1 MAAIAFARI
10 TRQLLGV
17 VADLST
23 LFDPDYTL
31 REVTHDPADYYLR
44 KGEAP
49 GRWLGAGAARLG
61 LSGEVTAEELH
72 DLFAGKDPRSGR
84 YLVAARGS
92 STRARR
98 RAEEA
103 GIDVKAAAARLA
115 LSEDAVRK
123 KLRRGELAGEKTP
136 RGHWRIPVAAIEAHQ
151 AGDAQAGGVAA
162 LPAVGVDE
170 CYGIEDAARVAGVN
184 RSYLTRLMREEPP
197 DVDRRQ
203 DGRPVQYLVGRRDER
218 GRWRID
224 PAELRRFTDQ
234 RRPPRAVPAYDLVL
248 RAPKSVSVLHALGE
262 VLPAAELARRGL
274 PGNVAQE
281 VLLAHHAAAADA
293 IGVVERHA
301 AFVRSAGGQ
310 VPVQGLV
317 VAAFDH
323 RSSRAGDPLLH
334 SHHVIVNA
342 GEGIDGRQGALDSTA
357 LFAWARTAGHVYQA
371 RLRHELS
378 TRLGVEFEIPHE
390 GLADVVGV
398 PRAVIEEFSQR
409 ARQIAA
415 QMARL
420 GTSSPRAA
428 QVAALDTRAAKDDA
442 PVQSPEELA
451 ARAAAVGFGPT
462 ELLAC
467 LGGGVDRGVSA
478 ARFMEIAEELAGPD
492 GLTAR
497 ATRVGLR
504 DALCGFASALPEGAT
519 AEDLEAWATRLLADG
534 RRFVPVLGAPARRSG
549 ITRRADGRQVRAARM
564 NERAYSTPELLAHEA
579 AILAAHR
586 DGRGGD
592 GAGRGWGVA
601 APEALAAALAARP
614 GLRAEQAELVR
625 RVTTSGLGVEV
636 VVGGPGTGKTFALG
650 AAAEAWRASG
660 LRVVG
665 AALQGGAAEALADEA
680 DLDERHTLTS
690 LLGACDRHGARYLEG
705 AAVIVDEA
713 GMADTR
719 QLARLARY
727 AQAAQAK
734 LVLVGDPDQLPEVGA
749 GGAFARLVADAGP
762 HLVTLS
768 ENRRQVHAADRA
780 RLALVRDGQADAALA
795 SAAADRRLHLGDT
808 ADAVRERLLADWAA
822 DPGEPGKDKLL
833 VAFTVAEAERLNAAA
848 RVLLADRLGDDAV
861 VIGCTAP
868 DRAVDQRELRVGD
881 RVRATR
887 NDWKL
892 GIHTGRVGTVVAV
905 DPERVEVTVTLDAS
919 TDAKGRPRP
928 ARTLTLGSAYLHE
941 AELRTRWGTTRI
953 QAPGLAHA
961 YASTAHAV
969 QGRTSARAYVLL
981 AEAGLSRQ
989 AAYVALSRARFDT
1002 HLYGVTVP
1010 DPDEVARHQRT
1021 NGEPDPDDTA
1031 VLARAMTK
1039 DASQDLASAADPLA
1053 AEVAD
1058 LVAVP
1063 PAWLHA
1069 ERAAA
1074 AETLG
1079 AGPPLEEGLRQVRT
1093 ALADAYGL
1101 TLEALECSQLR
1112 SAMTAALRVLG
1123 ATPERLV
1130 DLMVGRAND
1139 SPRELDSALDPVA
1152 VLVWAT
1158 RRHALPVLAAEA
1170 RARDAADARP
1180 PEARLVE
1187 AEARARLRRLDSA
1200 LARQR
1205 ESRLA
1210 ALEAATDGPVAALL
1224 GPAPR
1229 HPAGLRPWRRAA
1241 AAIVDYRD
1249 AVGLF
1254 DVKHPGEEPWTA
1266 ALGPR
1271 PADPVLAAH
1280 HTQVEGIVA
1289 DCRAE
1294 ILLAEVCRHRPALPP
1309 RPALAVATLVERPLA
1324 ELDAAL
1330 AAARQA
1336 LNEQHIREGIARA
1349 ARRELGRAEE
1359 VLRRAAT
1366 DAPLNEGRI
1375 RSGDGD
1381 GRPACPERAEAQHAV
1396 DRAAEALRRAE
1407 QARTEAQ
1414 PATPDEVTNLEQ
1426 AATTREARL
1435 RADVLAHPSD
1445 WMRADIVART
1455 SRTSDSG
1462 LPDPARLAAAYG
1474 DAAVQAERSGKPAA
1488 SLLAEVLGQQ
1498 VGDGRTEGVAA
1509 ELEALLGRVG
1519 VDNRGIGLDL

>member
-1 MAAIAFARI
+1 MPEANGRGRQLSSSSRTDWQVAELPALAAVAFAQF

-31 REVTHDPADYYLR
+31 REVTHDPSDYYLR

-61 LSGEVTAEELH
+61 LAGEVSAQELH
-72 DLFAGKDPRSGR
+72 DLFAGKDPRSGQ
-84 YLVAARGS
+84 YLIPARGS
-92 STRARR
+92 STRAAR
-98 RAEEA
+98 RAEEV
-103 GIDVKAAAARLA
+103 GVDVKAAAAGLG

-123 KLRRGELAGEKTP
+123 KLRQGELAGEKTA
-136 RGHWRIPVAAIEAHQ
+136 RGHWRIPASAIEAHL
-151 AGDAQAGGVAA
+151 AGDRSSGGAGPS
-162 LPAVGVDE
+162 PAPGVDG

-184 RSYLTRLMREEPP
+184 RSYLARLVREDRP
-197 DVDRRQ
+197 DVDARD
-203 DGRPVQYLVGRRDER
+203 DGQPVQYLVGQRDER
-218 GRWRID
+218 GRWRIN
-224 PAELRRFTDQ
+224 PAELRRFMEQ
-234 RRPPRAVPAYDLVL
+234 RRAPRAVPAYDLVL

-262 VLPAAELARRGL
+262 VLPVDELARRGL

-293 IGVVERHA
+293 ISVVERQA
-301 AFVRSAGGQ
+301 AFVRCAGGR

-342 GEGIDGRQGALDSTA
+342 GEGIDGRRGALDSTA

-371 RLRHELS
+371 RLRYELRA
-378 TRLGVEFEIPHE
+378 RLWVEFEIPHE

-398 PRAVIEEFSQR
+398 SRAVVEEFSQR
-409 ARQIAA
+409 SRQIAA

-420 GTSSPRAA
+420 GTSGPRAA
-428 QVAALDTRAAKDDA
+428 QMAALDTRAPKDDA
-442 PVQSPEELA
+442 PTQSPEELA

-467 LGGGVDRGVSA
+467 LGRGVDRGVSA
-478 ARFMEIAEELAGPD
+478 ARVAEVAGELAGPD

-504 DALCGFASALPEGAT
+504 DALCGFASALREGAT
-519 AEDLEAWATRLLADG
+519 AEDLERWATRLLADG
-534 RRFVPVLGAPARRSG
+534 RRFVPVLGAPARSPG
-549 ITRRADGRQVRAARM
+549 ITRRVDGRRVRVARM
-564 NERAYSTPELLAHEA
+564 AERAYSTPELLAHEA
-579 AILAAHR
+579 TIVAAHQE
-586 DGRGGD
+586 GLGAD
-592 GAGRGWGVA
+592 GAGLGWGVA

-625 RVTTSGLGVEV
+625 RVTTSGVGVEV

-690 LLGACDRHGARYLEG
+690 LLGACDRHGAGYLAG
-705 AAVIVDEA
+705 TAVIVDEA

-719 QLARLARY
+719 QLARLVRY

-734 LVLVGDPDQLPEVGA
+734 MILVGDPDQLPEVGA
-749 GGAFARLVADAGP
+749 GGAFARLVAEAGP

-780 RLALVRDGQADAALA
+780 RLALVRDGHADAALA
-795 SAAADRRLHLGDT
+795 SAAADGRFHLADT
-808 ADAVRERLLADWAA
+808 ADAVRKQLLADWAA
-822 DPGEPGKDKLL
+822 DPGEPATDKLL
-833 VAFTVAEAERLNAAA
+833 VAFTVAETERLNAAA
-848 RVLLADRLGDDAV
+848 RVLLADHLGTDAV
-861 VIGCTAP
+861 VIRCAAP
-868 DRAVDQRELRVGD
+868 DRAVDERELRVGD

-905 DPERVEVTVTLDAS
+905 DPERVEATITLDATS
-919 TDAKGRPRP
+919 DAKGRHRP
-928 ARTLTLGSAYLHE
+928 ARTLTLGAEYLRE
-941 AELRTRWGTTRI
+941 AEVRSRWGPTRV

-1002 HLYGVTVP
+1002 HLYGVTIP
-1010 DPDEVARHQRT
+1010 DPDEIARHQRSD
-1021 NGEPDPDDTA
+1021 GEPDPEDTT

-1053 AEVAD
+1053 PEVAD
-1058 LVAVP
+1058 LVALP

-1069 ERAAA
+1069 ERAAVA
-1074 AETLG
+1074 DTLG
-1079 AGPPLEEGLRQVRT
+1079 AGPPLEESLRRVRS
-1093 ALADAYGL
+1093 ALADAYNL
-1101 TLEALECSQLR
+1101 PLEELECPQLR
-1112 SAMTAALRVLG
+1112 SAMTAALRVPG
-1123 ATPERLV
+1123 ATPERLAE
-1130 DLMVGRAND
+1130 LMVGRAED
-1139 SPRELDSALDPVA
+1139 GLRELDSARDPVA
-1152 VLVWAT
+1152 VLVWAA

-1170 RARDAADARP
+1170 NSRDAADTHP

-1187 AEARARLRRLDSA
+1187 AEARTRLRHLDSA
-1200 LARQR
+1200 VARQR

-1210 ALEAATDGPVAALL
+1210 ALEAAADHPVVDLL

-1241 AAIVDYRD
+1241 AVILDYRD
-1249 AVGLF
+1249 AAGLF
-1254 DVKHPGEEPWTA
+1254 DANPAGSDPWMR
-1266 ALGPR
+1266 ALGAR
-1271 PADPVLAAH
+1271 PVEPLLAAH
-1280 HTQVEGIVA
+1280 HAQVETNVTG
-1289 DCRAE
+1289 CRAE
-1294 ILLAEVCRHRPALPP
+1294 ILLADVCRQRSPLPP
-1309 RPALAVATLVERPLA
+1309 RPALAVARLAERPLA
-1324 ELDAAL
+1324 DLDAAL
-1330 AAARQA
+1330 AAAPQGTA
-1336 LNEQHIREGIARA
+1336 P
-1349 ARRELGRAEE
+1349 EE
-1359 VLRRAAT
+1359 VANLAKAIAA
-1366 DAPLNEGRI
+1366 
-1375 RSGDGD
+1375 
-1381 GRPACPERAEAQHAV
+1381 
-1396 DRAAEALRRAE
+1396 
-1407 QARTEAQ
+1407 
-1414 PATPDEVTNLEQ
+1414 
-1426 AATTREARL
+1426 REARL
-1435 RADVLAHPSD
+1435 RADVLSQPPE
-1445 WMRADIVART
+1445 WLLADIAARAAR
-1455 SRTSDSG
+1455 SAD
-1462 LPDPARLAAAYG
+1462 PAMPEPARLAAAYS
-1474 DAAVQAERSGKPAA
+1474 DAAIQAERSGEPAA
-1488 SLLAEVLGQQ
+1488 SLLPQVLERQLGNGPADA
-1498 VGDGRTEGVAA
+1498 VTA
-1509 ELEALLGRVG
+1509 ELERLLGLGG
-1519 VDNRGIGLDL
+1519 VDDRGLGLDL